1 MLTFSPG
8 PVPATLQATLDRFD
22 ALLRASGSAT
32 SMLIAWLAERDGTS
46 KATLLARV
54 RAIVTPG
61 ISPAI
66 LSRLGVENHSEVRY
80 RRVWL
85 TQGGKVMSIAE
96 NWYVGARLTGDMEA
110 VLADSGT
117 PFGAVI
123 APLAPMRETLH
134 AERLWGGEEETA
146 SVRLPGAVLRHDALV
161 HAGDGTPLCVVSEVY
176 TRNILL

>member
-1 MLTFSPG
+1 LT
-8 PVPATLQATLDRFD
+8 ALTLA
-22 ALLRASGSAT
+22 ASERQRT
-32 SMLIAWLAERDGTS
+32 NMLIAWLAERDGTS

-161 HAGDGTPLCVVSEVY
+161 HAGDGAVVRKRDY
-176 TRNILL
+176 TRNILLNYPRFVARAHTISS